1 VEVAAG
7 VKRSRPIWLRA
18 PFCSTGRPASAGR
31 SERGAAVGVRWVA
44 MLHFHRHAVGG
55 ELRAAAALS
64 GRRPAERPI
73 RLVQLG
79 GKKAVE
85 REPVFCPAT
94 QRLALEWVQRG

>member
-1 VEVAAG
+1 V
-7 VKRSRPIWLRA
+7 
-18 PFCSTGRPASAGR
+18 
-31 SERGAAVGVRWVA
+31 AVGVRWVA
-44 MLHFHRHAVGG
+44 MRISTDMLWGASC

-64 GRRPAERPI
+64 GRRRAERLL

-94 QRLALEWVQRG
+94 QRAALQWVQRG